1 MPSVIAAESV
11 TKEEQPSEASEAD
24 ETALDSLSPLSPQP
38 QSPKAALTAS
48 IFDDGYGSSAVS
60 IKNAANESFS
70 SLEDVASSD
79 VSVMSSVSFAESG
92 LVSKG
97 KFSPIGQI
105 AEGLEEEARLIV
117 DRIQA
122 ELGVSK
128 AEQEEVADESELN
141 RSGVDESQ
149 ADVSVLESVCEV
161 LREEVKEE
169 VGFIIVIF
177 IYLEFAP

>member
-24 ETALDSLSPLSPQP
+24 ETAPDSLSPLSPQP

-79 VSVMSSVSFAESG
+79 VSVMSSVSFVESG
-92 LVSKG
+92 LVSK
-97 KFSPIGQI
+97 
-105 AEGLEEEARLIV
+105 
-117 DRIQA
+117 
-122 ELGVSK
+122 
-128 AEQEEVADESELN
+128 ELN

-169 VGFIIVIF
+169 VGFIFFLF
-177 IYLEFAP
+177 I